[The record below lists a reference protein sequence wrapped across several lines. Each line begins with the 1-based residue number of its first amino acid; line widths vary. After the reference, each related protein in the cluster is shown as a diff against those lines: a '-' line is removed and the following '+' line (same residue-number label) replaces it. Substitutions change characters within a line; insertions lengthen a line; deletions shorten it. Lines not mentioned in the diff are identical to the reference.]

1 MTDGRGVAASSTSGG
16 AALRLENVSYTYDG
30 RVEPALE
37 HVSLD
42 IGAGTTVALVGSSG
56 AGKTTLAHL
65 LVRFWDP
72 QRGRVLMDGHNL
84 AEYRLDDLRRRIALV
99 AQDTY
104 LFNQTLRENILIAR
118 PDATAEELEAA
129 VRRASLDD
137 VIGGLASAL
146 DTPVG
151 ERGMRLS
158 GGQRQRVSIARA
170 FLKDATVLIL
180 RCDEPPGCRQ
190 RTCRARGA

>member
-1 MTDGRGVAASSTSGG
+1 M
-16 AALRLENVSYTYDG
+16 
-30 RVEPALE
+30 
-37 HVSLD
+37 
-42 IGAGTTVALVGSSG
+42 
-56 AGKTTLAHL
+56 
-65 LVRFWDP
+65 
-72 QRGRVLMDGHNL
+72 
-84 AEYRLDDLRRRIALV
+84 RRRIALV

-180 RCDEPPGCRQ
+180 RCDEPPGWRQ
-190 RTCRARGA
+190 RTRRARGA